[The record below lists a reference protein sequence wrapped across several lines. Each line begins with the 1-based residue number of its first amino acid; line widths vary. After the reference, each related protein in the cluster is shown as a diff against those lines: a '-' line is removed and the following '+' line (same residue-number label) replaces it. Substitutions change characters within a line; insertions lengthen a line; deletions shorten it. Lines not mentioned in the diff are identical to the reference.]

1 MNRSQV
7 PVEQVSLQRPQSPRE
22 SGSSLDQVARLT
34 PVPAA
39 VPVSKH
45 ASAFMH
51 LYYSLEA
58 RRTSMVPLV
67 IQFIS
72 PSPKAGVSVTSSGY
86 ARVAAEAQAGRVL
99 FVDAACRD
107 PNPADRLSHEATL
120 VDAFQNND
128 PPGAAIFPARFAKNL
143 FWTRLCEGRGSSL
156 NLGVERIQ
164 LLFDSL
170 RRDHSLIV
178 LDCASRMG
186 ARGHCI
192 GALLRWLRARCC
204 RRQDLSVGDRVRTPA
219 DRKGGW
225 TGRWP
230 GSQPGAR
237 PDVTTGRGVL
247 LAVDALPADIAPC
260 APPDGAPRTGHRRGP
275 RDSAMCSW
283 KRWRAGTRC

>member
-7 PVEQVSLQRPQSPRE
+7 PVKQVYLQRPQSPRE
-22 SGSSLDQVARLT
+22 SGSALDQMPRLT

-45 ASAFMH
+45 ASPFMH

-58 RRTSMVPLV
+58 RRTSMTPLV

-86 ARVAAEAQAGRVL
+86 ARVAAEAQAGPVL

-107 PNPADRLSHEATL
+107 PNPTDRASHEATL

-128 PPGAAIFPARFAKNL
+128 PPGVAIFPARFAKNL
-143 FWTRLCEGRGSSL
+143 YWTRLCEGRGSSL
-156 NLGVERIQ
+156 NLGVEKTK

-170 RRDHSLIV
+170 RRDHSLII

-186 ARGHCI
+186 PEATALARYCDGSVLVVAAGKTSQSEI
-192 GALLRWLRARCC
+192 ASA
-204 RRQDLSVGDRVRTPA
+204 RRQIERVGGQVVGLVLNRERGRT
-219 DRKGGW
+219 
-225 TGRWP
+225 
-230 GSQPGAR
+230 S
-237 PDVTTGRGVL
+237 
-247 LAVDALPADIAPC
+247 
-260 APPDGAPRTGHRRGP
+260 RRGEEF
-275 RDSAMCSW
+275 
-283 KRWRAGTRC
+283 T